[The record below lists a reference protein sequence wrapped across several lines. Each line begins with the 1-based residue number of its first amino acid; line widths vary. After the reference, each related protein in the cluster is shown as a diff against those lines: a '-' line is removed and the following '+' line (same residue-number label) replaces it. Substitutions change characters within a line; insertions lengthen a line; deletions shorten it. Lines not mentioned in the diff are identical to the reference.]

1 MSDANRRLI
10 NLYHKLGKIIDE
22 NSKWGDK
29 FIETLEIELKL
40 DFPNIKGFSVRNLQR
55 MKNFI
60 LNIKT
65 MKFYQRRRT

>member
-40 DFPNIKGFSVRNLQR
+40 DFPYKE
-55 MKNFI
+55 
-60 LNIKT
+60 
-65 MKFYQRRRT
+65 